1 MAITRRGVL
10 LCRTHWCARGG
21 FLDSSQL
28 GAARR
33 AWNDRFSP
41 LLLVSQLRPLLTAAT
56 AGAIIL
62 TLVRVVLLVLWL
74 WYLFRRPVRDAFR
87 MNPARATG
95 V

>member
-1 MAITRRGVL
+1 MAVL
-10 LCRTHWCARGG
+10 TAALAVGFWTLRNWAR
-21 FLDSSQL
+21 LVVL
-28 GAARR
+28 GMIE
-33 AWNDRFSP
+33 FSL

-62 TLVRVVLLVLWL
+62 TLVRVVLLVLRL

>member
-1 MAITRRGVL
+1 MAVL
-10 LCRTHWCARGG
+10 TGALAVGFWTLRNWAR
-21 FLDSSQL
+21 LVVL
-28 GAARR
+28 GMIE
-33 AWNDRFSP
+33 FSL